1 MSSLHFDTPSIRRD
15 IYTDYIL
22 CSIDCKYY
30 LSLIYTQNLVILT
43 YMSIL
48 DKQEEQTLIRLR
60 QIREKAQISQ
70 LELSQRSGV
79 SQNMITYIETG
90 KRTPTLRTLL
100 KLCKALNVNPAVLF
114 LDDEHDRA
122 KIKQEILDLI
132 ARYF

>member
-1 MSSLHFDTPSIRRD
+1 M
-15 IYTDYIL
+15 
-22 CSIDCKYY
+22 
-30 LSLIYTQNLVILT
+30 IYTQNLVILT

-114 LDDEHDRA
+114 LDDEQDRA

>member
-15 IYTDYIL
+15 LYIDYIL
-22 CSIDCKYY
+22 CSIVYKYY

-114 LDDEHDRA
+114 LDDEQDRA